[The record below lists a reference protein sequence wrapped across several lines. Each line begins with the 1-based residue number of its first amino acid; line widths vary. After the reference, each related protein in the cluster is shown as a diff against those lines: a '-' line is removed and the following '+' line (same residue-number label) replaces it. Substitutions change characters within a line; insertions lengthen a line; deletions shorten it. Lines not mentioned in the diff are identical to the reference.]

1 MFEGLAWIIN
11 EITGGHPAPATVEF
25 WENVEEFQRIT
36 GQAPAISDTIGDT
49 PELDAKLLA
58 TLAPITEAAISDTVD
73 EIASL
78 LFPTTQNEQWIDYV
92 RTLTV
97 KQLQTLVGTKN
108 SRLRKADLIALAIG

>member
-1 MFEGLAWIIN
+1 MNTTTTHPIDLLIVLTLEMFEGLAWIIN

-36 GQAPAISDTIGDT
+36 GQAP
-49 PELDAKLLA
+49 
-58 TLAPITEAAISDTVD
+58 AISDTVD